1 MKIRTMTFATVA
13 SFALASPMVMAA
25 DDMSSDPMSEE
36 MQGASMEAPHFEQ
49 LDSNGDGMISAEE
62 LNVYGSTA
70 AGQAAEAAGETLQ
83 LDQLDADGDGSI
95 SMEEFEQ
102 GQPME

>member
-13 SFALASPMVMAA
+13 SFAFVSPLTMA
-25 DDMSSDPMSEE
+25 DEHMSGDPMSEH
-36 MQGASMEAPHFEQ
+36 AMEAPHFEQ

-70 AGQAAEAAGETLQ
+70 AGQAAGEAGDTMHMDK
-83 LDQLDADGDGSI
+83 LDTDGDGSI

-102 GQPME
+102 GQPMK